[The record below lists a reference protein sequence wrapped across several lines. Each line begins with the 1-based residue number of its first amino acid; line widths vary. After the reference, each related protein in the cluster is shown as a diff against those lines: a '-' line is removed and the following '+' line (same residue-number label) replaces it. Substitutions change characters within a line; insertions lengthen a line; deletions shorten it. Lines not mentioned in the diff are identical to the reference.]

1 MDRRWIPI
9 VVLAVALVAGWNLVA
24 YTVPQWQQAIVV
36 QLGEPVRTVQE
47 PGLYFKLPL
56 IQDVLYFDKRLMA
69 YDASPKGVLTKDKQ
83 QLVVDNFS
91 RWRIRDPLQFYRS
104 VRDEAGAQ
112 SRLDDVIYSIVR
124 ENLGRHTLREIMNE
138 KRTEVMAEVTKE
150 SDARARE
157 YGIEVADVRI
167 KRADL
172 PEKNELN
179 VFERMRTE
187 RERQA
192 KKFRAEGDEEAR
204 KIRSESDKE
213 VQILTAEARMKAEV
227 IRGQGDA
234 EAVKIFADAYG
245 RDADFYQLVRTLEAY
260 RKSFNDGATV
270 VLSPNSE
277 FFRYLKQLDRPT
289 EPSDKTT
296 QRRDAEPAETSA
308 NHARLER

>member
-1 MDRRWIPI
+1 MDRRWIFI
-9 VVLAVALVAGWNLVA
+9 VVLGAVLIAGWNLVVF
-24 YTVPQWQQAIVV
+24 TVPQWEQAIVV

-56 IQDVLYFDKRLMA
+56 VQNVLYFDKRLLA
-69 YDASPKGVLTKDKQ
+69 YDASSKEILTKDKQ

-91 RWRIRDPLQFYRS
+91 RWRIRDPLQFYRT

-150 SDARARE
+150 SDAKARN

-172 PEKNELN
+172 PEKNEQN
-179 VFERMRTE
+179 VFNRMRTE
-187 RERQA
+187 RERLA

-213 VQILTAEARMKAEV
+213 VQILTAEARKQAD
-227 IRGQGDA
+227 ITRGQGDA
-234 EAVKIFADAYG
+234 EAVKVFADAYG
-245 RDADFYQLVRTLEAY
+245 RDPEFFQLVRTLEAY
-260 RKSFNDGATV
+260 RNSINDGTTII
-270 VLSPNSE
+270 LSPNSE
-277 FFRYLKQLDRPT
+277 FFRYLKQLDQPK
-289 EPSDKTT
+289 EK
-296 QRRDAEPAETSA
+296 
-308 NHARLER
+308 

>member
-9 VVLAVALVAGWNLVA
+9 LVLALVLVAGWNLVA

-56 IQDVLYFDKRLMA
+56 IQDVLYFDKRLLA
-69 YDASPKGVLTKDKQ
+69 YDASPKGILTKDKQ
-83 QLVVDNFS
+83 QLVVDNYS
-91 RWRIRDPLQFYRS
+91 RWRIRDPLQFYRT

-124 ENLGRHTLREIMNE
+124 ENLGRRTLREIMNE

-150 SDARARE
+150 SDAKARD
-157 YGIEVADVRI
+157 YGIEVVDVRI

-204 KIRSESDKE
+204 KIRSGSDKE
-213 VQILTAEARMKAEV
+213 VQILTAQARKQAE
-227 IRGQGDA
+227 ILRGEGDA
-234 EAVKIFADAYG
+234 QAVKIFADAYG
-245 RDADFYQLVRTLEAY
+245 RDPAFYQLVRTLEAY
-260 RKSFNDGATV
+260 RKSFNEGTTV

-277 FFRYLKQLDRPT
+277 FFRYLKQL
-289 EPSDKTT
+289 EQPS
-296 QRRDAEPAETSA
+296 
-308 NHARLER
+308 ER

>member
-1 MDRRWIPI
+1 MDRRWISI
-9 VVLAVALVAGWNLVA
+9 LVLGAALVAGWNLVV
-24 YTVPQWQQAIVV
+24 YTVPQWEQAIVV

-56 IQDVLYFDKRLMA
+56 VQNVLYFDKRLLA
-69 YDASPKGVLTKDKQ
+69 YDAAPKEILTKDKQ

-91 RWRIRDPLQFYRS
+91 RWRIRDPLQFYRT
-104 VRDEAGAQ
+104 VRNEAGAQ

-150 SDARARE
+150 SDAKARD

-179 VFERMRTE
+179 VFNRMRTE
-187 RERQA
+187 RERLA

-213 VQILTAEARMKAEV
+213 VQILTAEARKQAE
-227 IRGQGDA
+227 ITRGQGDA
-234 EAVKIFADAYG
+234 QAVKIFADAYG
-245 RDADFYQLVRTLEAY
+245 RDPEFYQLVRTLEAY
-260 RKSFNDGATV
+260 RNSITEGTTLI
-270 VLSPNSE
+270 LSPNSE
-277 FFRYLKQLDRPT
+277 FFRYLKQLDRP
-289 EPSDKTT
+289 K
-296 QRRDAEPAETSA
+296 
-308 NHARLER
+308 ER

>member
-9 VVLAVALVAGWNLVA
+9 LVLAAVLVVGWNLVV
-24 YTVPQWQQAIVV
+24 YTVPQWEQAIVV

-56 IQDVLYFDKRLMA
+56 VQNVLYFDKRLLA
-69 YDASPKGVLTKDKQ
+69 YDAAPKEILTKDKQ

-91 RWRIRDPLQFYRS
+91 RWRIRDPLQFYRT

-138 KRTEVMAEVTKE
+138 QRTEVMAEVTKE
-150 SDARARE
+150 SDAKARD

-179 VFERMRTE
+179 VFNRMRTE
-187 RERQA
+187 RERLA

-213 VQILTAEARMKAEV
+213 VQILTAEARKQAE
-227 IRGQGDA
+227 ITRGQGDA
-234 EAVKIFADAYG
+234 QAVKIFADAYG
-245 RDADFYQLVRTLEAY
+245 RDPEFYQLVRTLEAY
-260 RKSFNDGATV
+260 RNSITEGTTLI
-270 VLSPNSE
+270 LSPNSE
-277 FFRYLKQLDRPT
+277 FLRYLKQLDRP
-289 EPSDKTT
+289 K
-296 QRRDAEPAETSA
+296 
-308 NHARLER
+308 ER

>member
-9 VVLAVALVAGWNLVA
+9 LVLGAALVAGWNLVVF
-24 YTVPQWQQAIVV
+24 TVPQWEQAIVV

-47 PGLYFKLPL
+47 PGLYFKAPL
-56 IQDVLYFDKRLMA
+56 VQNVLYFDKRLLA
-69 YDASPKGVLTKDKQ
+69 YDAAPKEILTKDKQ

-91 RWRIRDPLQFYRS
+91 RWRIRDPLQFYRT
-104 VRDEAGAQ
+104 VRNEVGAQ

-138 KRTEVMAEVTKE
+138 KRTEVMTEVTKE
-150 SDARARE
+150 SDTKARD

-179 VFERMRTE
+179 VFNRMRTE
-187 RERQA
+187 RERLA

-213 VQILTAEARMKAEV
+213 VQILTAEARKQAE
-227 IRGQGDA
+227 ITRGQGDA
-234 EAVKIFADAYG
+234 QAVKIFADAYG
-245 RDADFYQLVRTLEAY
+245 RDPEFYQLVRTLEAY
-260 RKSFNDGATV
+260 RNSITEGTTLI
-270 VLSPNSE
+270 LSPNSE
-277 FFRYLKQLDRPT
+277 FFRYLKQLDRPK
-289 EPSDKTT
+289 D
-296 QRRDAEPAETSA
+296 R
-308 NHARLER
+308 

>member
-9 VVLAVALVAGWNLVA
+9 LLLALVLVAGWNLVA
-24 YTVPQWQQAIVV
+24 YTVPLWQQAIVV

-56 IQDVLYFDKRLMA
+56 IQDVLYFDNRLLA
-69 YDASPKGVLTKDKQ
+69 YDSAPKGILTKDKQ

-91 RWRIRDPLQFYRS
+91 RWRIHDPLQFYRT

-150 SDARARE
+150 SDTKARD

-179 VFERMRTE
+179 VFDRMRTE

-204 KIRSESDKE
+204 KIRSESDKD
-213 VQILTAEARMKAEV
+213 VQILTAEARKQAE
-227 IRGQGDA
+227 ITRGQGDA
-234 EAVKIFADAYG
+234 QAVKIFADAYG
-245 RDADFYQLVRTLEAY
+245 RDPDFYQLVRTLEAY
-260 RKSFNDGATV
+260 RKSIDEGTTV
-270 VLSPNSE
+270 VLSPNIE

-289 EPSDKTT
+289 D
-296 QRRDAEPAETSA
+296 R
-308 NHARLER
+308 